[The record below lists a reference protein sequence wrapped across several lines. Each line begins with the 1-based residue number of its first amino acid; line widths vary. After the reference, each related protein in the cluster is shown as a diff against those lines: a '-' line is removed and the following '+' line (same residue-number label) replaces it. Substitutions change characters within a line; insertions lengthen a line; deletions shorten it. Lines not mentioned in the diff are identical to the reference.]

1 MASSPDI
8 ANPAPDRKREA
19 ETLALL
25 LLAAKKRYD
34 LPALLR
40 ASGIRRTRPFH
51 QIRPTN
57 ALASN
62 MAAPHFAIV
71 RAWAD
76 ALPDIL
82 AAVPLGRAAVAQAI
96 EQAAQRIGFTVSQAK
111 AMIPRA
117 VDQIEAW
124 HRRMW
129 TQRVKASTG
138 LDVSMFTTSADVADP
153 VAATTSWSQSL
164 ADDVHGQIRNKLL
177 GFMLVAGITQADA
190 KAKAADVIAKARK
203 RAAGIGVDQSFKLS
217 RSMDRDRMAAAGV
230 STYRWRH
237 TPQQHP
243 RNWHLARDGKTFGAD
258 DIPADDRASVPAFCK
273 CWEEPV
279 LG

>member
-1 MASSPDI
+1 MAS
-8 ANPAPDRKREA
+8 APPSNENRETA
-19 ETLALL
+19 AALALL
-25 LLAAKKRYD
+25 LANVTRRYD
-34 LPALLR
+34 LLAL
-40 ASGIRRTRPFH
+40 IRSQRIRPRPFR
-51 QIRPTN
+51 QIKPTN
-57 ALASN
+57 ALAAS

-82 AAVPLGRAAVAQAI
+82 AAVPFGRAAVAAAI

-117 VDQIEAW
+117 VDAVEQF

-129 TQRVKASTG
+129 AQRVKASTG

-177 GFMLVAGITQADA
+177 AFMLVAGITQADA
-190 KAKAADVIAKARK
+190 KAKAADVIAKARA

-230 STYRWRH
+230 STYRWHH